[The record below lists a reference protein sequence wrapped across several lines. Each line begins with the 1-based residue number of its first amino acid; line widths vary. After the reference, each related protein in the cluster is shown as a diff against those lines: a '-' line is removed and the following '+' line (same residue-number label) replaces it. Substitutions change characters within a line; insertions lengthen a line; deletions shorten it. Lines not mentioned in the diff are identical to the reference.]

1 MPHPPDSFA
10 VESLIDTLKRYQQ
23 LNDLR
28 AKMEGRA
35 EQIFGGNAS
44 FEHMKTFP
52 GVGSIIALTI
62 MADVVAKLEC
72 LELAKSECLTV
83 TCVFRLNGPF

>member
-1 MPHPPDSFA
+1 LPHPPDSFA

-62 MADVVAKLEC
+62 MAEPISLYTSHASSIRR
-72 LELAKSECLTV
+72 A
-83 TCVFRLNGPF
+83 